1 MNIDELRQVPLFAD
15 VSGEDLEQLYEMAET
30 ISIPAGELVLRE
42 GDPGDSLYVV
52 LDGELEV
59 TKRQGDQEIQLA
71 LYEPGQF
78 FGEMALLEQA
88 PRSAS
93 VRALRESSLL
103 VIGQA
108 AFQTLL
114 TCSSSAPVKILYT
127 VTSRLRSTESM
138 LIQTQKMA
146 ALGTLAAGL
155 AHELNNPAAAIL
167 RSAAQLREALAE
179 RERLAT
185 RLALLVLDPPQK
197 ESLRNLQ
204 ERITGRTT
212 TAPPY
217 DPLTLSERE
226 DELQEWLEDHDVEE
240 AWELAPVLAASGWD
254 MDGLERLGEQFTST
268 QLPLVVRWLGAGA
281 SVYGLLDE
289 VGQSAEAMSEI
300 VGAVKTYSYLDQ
312 APVQDVDVMEGLENT
327 LMLLRSKIGAK
338 VTITRDYAKGV
349 PRIEAY
355 GSELNQVWTNVI
367 DNAIDAVEDQG
378 EITIRTYSSDN
389 VVTVDIIDDGPG
401 IPREIQPRIFEPFF
415 TTKAPGVG
423 TGLGLHIAYNTV
435 VNKHRGQIEVSSKPG
450 ETRLRVM
457 LPIRLAENDA
467 H

>member
-1 MNIDELRQVPLFAD
+1 M
-15 VSGEDLEQLYEMAET
+15 
-30 ISIPAGELVLRE
+30 
-42 GDPGDSLYVV
+42 
-52 LDGELEV
+52 
-59 TKRQGDQEIQLA
+59 QLA

-114 TCSSSAPVKILYT
+114 TCSSSAPLKILYT

-155 AHELNNPAAAIL
+155 AHELNNPAAAIR

-179 RERLAT
+179 RERHAT
-185 RLALLVLDPPQK
+185 RLAPLVFDPPQK

-204 ERITGRTT
+204 ERITGRRT

-254 MDGLERLGEQFTST
+254 RDELERMGEQFTST
-268 QLPLVVRWLGAGA
+268 QLPVVIRWLGAGA

-312 APVQDVDVMEGLENT
+312 APVQDVDVTEGLENT
-327 LMLLRSKIGAK
+327 MMLLRSKIGAK
-338 VTITRDYAKGV
+338 VTITRDYGEGV

-367 DNAIDAVEDQG
+367 DNAIDAVQDHG
-378 EITIRTYSSDN
+378 EITLRTYSSDTF
-389 VVTVDIIDDGPG
+389 VTVDIIDDGPG

-415 TTKAPGVG
+415 TTKAPGAG
-423 TGLGLHIAYNTV
+423 TGLGLHIAYNVV